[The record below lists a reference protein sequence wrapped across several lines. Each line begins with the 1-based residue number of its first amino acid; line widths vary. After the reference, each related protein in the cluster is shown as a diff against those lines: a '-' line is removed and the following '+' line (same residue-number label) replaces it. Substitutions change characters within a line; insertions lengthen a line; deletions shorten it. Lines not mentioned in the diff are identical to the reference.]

1 MISYVQ
7 DNFCEVDSNSQA
19 CILKTVKHGT
29 SKATRSKLY
38 SEYGIIALDLLLEK
52 QPIARLTKAELAKYI
67 TAKPLGVQYHELTG
81 YVTNFVLKSKKHELD

>member
-7 DNFCEVDSNSQA
+7 DNFCEVDSNTQV

-29 SKATRSKLY
+29 SKVTRSKLY
-38 SEYGIIALDLLLEK
+38 LEYGIITLDLLLEK

-67 TAKPLGVQYHELTG
+67 TVKPLAVQYHELTG